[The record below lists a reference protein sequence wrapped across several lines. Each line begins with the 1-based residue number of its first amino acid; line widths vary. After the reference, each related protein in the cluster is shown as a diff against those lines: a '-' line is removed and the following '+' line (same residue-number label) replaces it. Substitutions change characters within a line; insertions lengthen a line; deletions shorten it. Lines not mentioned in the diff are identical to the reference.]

1 MTRRR
6 RHEKEDEEI
15 DEKVKEV
22 VAKWSLKRIGI
33 AIVLVFLAA
42 ASIYYYFSL
51 KSYSTNN
58 SAQVSE
64 KKDKPQIEIPSKD
77 KVNTIIEDAQ
87 KSLEHID
94 TNDIVKSQPQI
105 EKIIKDLQ
113 ELTTS
118 SRSAKDIVCSAVC
131 K

>member
-1 MTRRR
+1 MSRRR
-6 RHEKEDEEI
+6 KREHQDEEVE
-15 DEKVKEV
+15 EKVKEV

-33 AIVLVFLAA
+33 AIVVVFLAV

-51 KSYSTNN
+51 KSFSTN
-58 SAQVSE
+58 SEQVSE

-77 KVNTIIEDAQ
+77 KVSTIIEDAQ

-113 ELTTS
+113 ELTSS

>member
-6 RHEKEDEEI
+6 RHAQEEEEI
-15 DEKVKEV
+15 EEKVKEV
-22 VAKWSLKRIGI
+22 VAKWSFKRIAI
-33 AIVLVFLAA
+33 AIVIVFLAI

-51 KSYSTNN
+51 KSFSTN
-58 SAQVSE
+58 SEKVSE
-64 KKDKPQIEIPSKD
+64 KKDKPQIEIPSKE

-113 ELTTS
+113 ELTSS
-118 SRSAKDIVCSAVC
+118 SRSAKDIVCNAVC

>member
-42 ASIYYYFSL
+42 ASLFYYFSL
-51 KSYSTNN
+51 KSYSTNSEEVN
-58 SAQVSE
+58 E

>member
-1 MTRRR
+1 MSRRKR
-6 RHEKEDEEI
+6 REQEDEEVE
-15 DEKVKEV
+15 EKVKEV
-22 VAKWSLKRIGI
+22 VAKWSIKRIVI
-33 AIVLVFLAA
+33 AIVIVFLAIS
-42 ASIYYYFSL
+42 SIYYYFSL
-51 KSYSTNN
+51 KSYSTN
-58 SAQVSE
+58 SEKVIE
-64 KKDKPQIEIPSKD
+64 KKDKPQIEIPSKE

-113 ELTTS
+113 ELTSS